1 CLAYKASS
9 RSRRRRSTAE
19 QQHMEIAAECEHR
32 MEPVLVTPSQP
43 KRAHTLYL
51 SNLDDQCLLR
61 FSVEYLFVF
70 AGAVDVDALRTAL
83 SRVLVDYYPLAGRL
97 RPGDDGKLV
106 VDCNAEGAL
115 FEEGFLPG
123 LAASEF
129 LQGSAIAKPHE
140 SWRKLLRGAEARS
153 FLAVPPLVVQV
164 THLGCGGTVLCAAIS
179 HCLCDGIG
187 AAQFLH
193 AWARVARFEAA
204 DHHVMPFHD
213 RSVLRPRY
221 PPRIAF
227 EHQEYAMNSLPDG
240 DERAA
245 ASSLFVGPLAPVSL
259 TFTGAHIKRLKD
271 RCAPWLEE
279 CTSFEVL
286 AAHVWRAWVRSLGPP
301 SDLRV
306 KLLFTVD
313 IRHRVKPNLPGG
325 YYGNGF
331 VLACAASTAGQLAA
345 PSGEHH
351 AARLVRAAKE
361 MIDDDYVRSTV
372 DLLEL
377 RRDAMPDLSAS
388 LVISAWTR
396 IGLEGLDIGAGRPV
410 HVGPLTSE
418 TYCLVLPVIDDP
430 RGVTALVSVLE
441 AAAERLEDGFLHGLA
456 FDDMHDVENDE
467 Q

>member
-1 CLAYKASS
+1 
-9 RSRRRRSTAE
+9 
-19 QQHMEIAAECEHR
+19 MDIAADCEHR

-43 KRAHTLYL
+43 TPAHTLCL

-70 AGAVDVDALRTAL
+70 AGHVDVDALRTAL

-97 RPGDDGKLV
+97 GPGDDGKHV

-115 FEEGFLPG
+115 FGEGFLPG
-123 LAASEF
+123 LTADEF

-140 SWRKLLRGAEARS
+140 SWRKLLRGAEPQS
-153 FLAVPPLVVQV
+153 FLGVPPLVVQV
-164 THLGCGGTVLCAAIS
+164 TRLGCGGTVLCAAIS

-193 AWARVARFEAA
+193 AWARAARFEAA
-204 DHHVMPFHD
+204 DHHVAPFHD
-213 RSVLRPRY
+213 RWVLRPRC
-221 PPRIAF
+221 PPCIAF
-227 EHQEYAMNSLPDG
+227 EHQEYAMNSFPSG

-245 ASSLFVGPLAPVSL
+245 TSSLFTGPLAPVSL
-259 TFTGAHIKRLKD
+259 TFTGAHVQRLKD

-279 CTSFEVL
+279 CTSFEAL

-313 IRHRVKPNLPGG
+313 IRRRVKPGLPEG

-331 VLACAASTAGQLAA
+331 VLACAESTAGQLAA

-396 IGLEGLDIGAGRPV
+396 KGLEDLDIGAGRPL

-418 TYCLVLPVIDDP
+418 TYCLFLPVVDDP
-430 RGVTALVSVLE
+430 RGVTALVSVPE
-441 AAAERLEDGFLHGLA
+441 APAERLEDRCLHGL
-456 FDDMHDVENDE
+456 DDVENEE

>member
-1 CLAYKASS
+1 
-9 RSRRRRSTAE
+9 
-19 QQHMEIAAECEHR
+19 MEIAAECEHR

-43 KRAHTLYL
+43 TPAHTLYL

-61 FSVEYLFVF
+61 FSVEYLF
-70 AGAVDVDALRTAL
+70 R
-83 SRVLVDYYPLAGRL
+83 YYPLAGRL
-97 RPGDDGKLV
+97 GPGDDGKLV

-115 FEEGFLPG
+115 FGEGFLPG
-123 LAASEF
+123 LTADEF
-129 LQGSAIAKPHE
+129 LRWSATPHE
-140 SWRKLLRGAEARS
+140 SWRKLLRGGS
-153 FLAVPPLVVQV
+153 KPQSLIGVPPLVVQV
-164 THLGCGGTVLCAAIS
+164 TRLGCGGTILCTAIS

-204 DHHVMPFHD
+204 DHHVAPFHD
-213 RSVLRPRY
+213 RCVLRPRC
-221 PPRIAF
+221 PPRVAF
-227 EHQEYAMNSLPDG
+227 EHPEYVTNSVPSGG
-240 DERAA
+240 DPAA
-245 ASSLFVGPLAPVSL
+245 TPSLFFGPLAPVSL
-259 TFTGAHIKRLKD
+259 TFTGAHVQRH
-271 RCAPWLEE
+271 RCVQWLED
-279 CTSFEVL
+279 CTSFEAL

-313 IRHRVKPNLPGG
+313 IRRRVNPGLPEG

-331 VLACAASTAGQLAA
+331 VLACAKSTAGQLAA

-396 IGLEGLDIGAGRPV
+396 MGLEDLDIGAGRPV

-418 TYCLVLPVIDDP
+418 TYCLFLPVVDDP
-430 RGVTALVSVLE
+430 RGVTALVSVPE
-441 AAAERLEDGFLHGLA
+441 AAAERLEDGFLHGLEL
-456 FDDMHDVENDE
+456 DDMHDVENDE

>member
-1 CLAYKASS
+1 
-9 RSRRRRSTAE
+9 
-19 QQHMEIAAECEHR
+19 MEIAAECEHR

-43 KRAHTLYL
+43 TPGHTLYL

-70 AGAVDVDALRTAL
+70 AGDVDVDALRTAL

-97 RPGDDGKLV
+97 GPGNDGKLV

-123 LAASEF
+123 LTAGEF
-129 LQGSAIAKPHE
+129 LRGSAIAKPHE
-140 SWRKLLRGAEARS
+140 SWRKLLRGAEEQS
-153 FLAVPPLVVQV
+153 FLDVPPLVVQV
-164 THLGCGGTVLCAAIS
+164 TRLGCGGTVLC
-179 HCLCDGIG
+179 
-187 AAQFLH
+187 
-193 AWARVARFEAA
+193 V
-204 DHHVMPFHD
+204 
-213 RSVLRPRY
+213 
-221 PPRIAF
+221 AF
-227 EHQEYAMNSLPDG
+227 EHQEYAINSLPGDG
-240 DERAA
+240 DPAVTP
-245 ASSLFVGPLAPVSL
+245 SLFVGPLAPVSL
-259 TFTGAHIKRLKD
+259 TFTGAHVQRLKD

-279 CTSFEVL
+279 CTSFEAL

-313 IRHRVKPNLPGG
+313 IRRRVKPGLPEG
-325 YYGNGF
+325 YCGNGF
-331 VLACAASTAGQLAA
+331 VLACAESTARQLAA

-396 IGLEGLDIGAGRPV
+396 IGLEDLDIGAGRPV

-418 TYCLVLPVIDDP
+418 TYCLFLPVVDDP
-430 RGVTALVSVLE
+430 RGVTALVSVPE
-441 AAAERLEDGFLHGLA
+441 AAAERLEDRCLHGL
-456 FDDMHDVENDE
+456 DDMHDVENDE

>member
-1 CLAYKASS
+1 
-9 RSRRRRSTAE
+9 
-19 QQHMEIAAECEHR
+19 MEIAAECEHH
-32 MEPVLVTPSQP
+32 MEPVLVAPSQP
-43 KRAHTLYL
+43 TPGHTLYL

-61 FSVEYLFVF
+61 FSVEFLFVF

-97 RPGDDGKLV
+97 GPGDDGKLV

-115 FEEGFLPG
+115 FGEGSLPG
-123 LAASEF
+123 LTADEF
-129 LQGSAIAKPHE
+129 LRGSVIAKPHE

-164 THLGCGGTVLCAAIS
+164 THLGCGGTVLCSAIS

-204 DHHVMPFHD
+204 DHHVTPFHD
-213 RSVLRPRY
+213 RSVLRPRC

-227 EHQEYAMNSLPDG
+227 EHQEYAMNSLPGDG
-240 DERAA
+240 DPVVTP
-245 ASSLFVGPLAPVSL
+245 SLFVGPLAPVSL
-259 TFTGAHIKRLKD
+259 TFTGAHVQRLKD

-279 CTSFEVL
+279 CTSFEAL

-306 KLLFTVD
+306 NRAGPVFWETLGELGD
-313 IRHRVKPNLPGG
+313 MSP
-325 YYGNGF
+325 YGRP
-331 VLACAASTAGQLAA
+331 C
-345 PSGEHH
+345 
-351 AARLVRAAKE
+351 
-361 MIDDDYVRSTV
+361 
-372 DLLEL
+372 
-377 RRDAMPDLSAS
+377 LSAS

-396 IGLEGLDIGAGRPV
+396 MGLEDLDIGAGRPV

-418 TYCLVLPVIDDP
+418 TYCLFLPVVDDP
-430 RGVTALVSVLE
+430 RGVTALVSVPE
-441 AAAERLEDGFLHGLA
+441 AAAERLEDDFLHGLEL
-456 FDDMHDVENDE
+456 DDMHDVENDE

>member
-1 CLAYKASS
+1 
-9 RSRRRRSTAE
+9 
-19 QQHMEIAAECEHR
+19 MEIAAECEHH
-32 MEPVLVTPSQP
+32 MEPVLVAPSQLTP
-43 KRAHTLYL
+43 GHTLYL

-61 FSVEYLFVF
+61 FSVEFLFVF

-97 RPGDDGKLV
+97 GPGDDGKLV

-115 FEEGFLPG
+115 FGEGSLPG
-123 LAASEF
+123 LTADEF
-129 LQGSAIAKPHE
+129 LRGSVIAKPHE

-204 DHHVMPFHD
+204 DHHVTPFHD
-213 RSVLRPRY
+213 RSVLRPRC

-227 EHQEYAMNSLPDG
+227 EHQEYAMNSLPGDG
-240 DERAA
+240 DPVVTP
-245 ASSLFVGPLAPVSL
+245 SLFVGPLAPVSL
-259 TFTGAHIKRLKD
+259 TFTGAHVQRLKD

-279 CTSFEVL
+279 CTSFEAL

-301 SDLRV
+301 PGPALRV

-313 IRHRVKPNLPGG
+313 IRRRVKPGLPEG
-325 YYGNGF
+325 YYGNDF
-331 VLACAASTAGQLAA
+331 VLACAESTAGQLAA

-351 AARLVRAAKE
+351 ATRLVRVAK
-361 MIDDDYVRSTV
+361 DYVRSTV
-372 DLLEL
+372 DLLDL
-377 RRDAMPDLSAS
+377 RRDGRPCLSAS
-388 LVISAWTR
+388 LVISTWTR
-396 IGLEGLDIGAGRPV
+396 MGLEDLDIGAGRPV

-418 TYCLVLPVIDDP
+418 TYCLFLPVVDDP
-430 RGVTALVSVLE
+430 RGVTALVSVPE
-441 AAAERLEDGFLHGLA
+441 AAAERLEDDFLHGLEL
-456 FDDMHDVENDE
+456 DDMHDVENDE

>member
-1 CLAYKASS
+1 
-9 RSRRRRSTAE
+9 
-19 QQHMEIAAECEHR
+19 MDIAADCEHR

-43 KRAHTLYL
+43 TPAHTLCL

-70 AGAVDVDALRTAL
+70 AGHVDVDALRTAL

-97 RPGDDGKLV
+97 GPGDDGKHV

-115 FEEGFLPG
+115 FGGGFLPG
-123 LAASEF
+123 LTADEF

-140 SWRKLLRGAEARS
+140 SWRKLLRGAEPQS
-153 FLAVPPLVVQV
+153 FLGVPPLVVQV
-164 THLGCGGTVLCAAIS
+164 TRLGCGGTVLCAAIS

-193 AWARVARFEAA
+193 AWARAA
-204 DHHVMPFHD
+204 
-213 RSVLRPRY
+213 S
-221 PPRIAF
+221 
-227 EHQEYAMNSLPDG
+227 G

-245 ASSLFVGPLAPVSL
+245 TSSLFTGPLAPVSL
-259 TFTGAHIKRLKD
+259 TFTGAHVQRLKD

-279 CTSFEVL
+279 CTSFEAL

-313 IRHRVKPNLPGG
+313 IRRRVKPGLPEG

-331 VLACAASTAGQLAA
+331 VLACAESTAGQLAA

-351 AARLVRAAKE
+351 AARLPG
-361 MIDDDYVRSTV
+361 DLGV
-372 DLLEL
+372 DA
-377 RRDAMPDLSAS
+377 D
-388 LVISAWTR
+388 
-396 IGLEGLDIGAGRPV
+396 GLEDLDIGAGRPL

-418 TYCLVLPVIDDP
+418 TYCLFLPVVDDP
-430 RGVTALVSVLE
+430 RGVTALVSVPE
-441 AAAERLEDGFLHGLA
+441 APAERLEDRCLHGL
-456 FDDMHDVENDE
+456 DDVENEE